1 MIPSFLNENDALA
14 WSWNRHPHDHLAN
27 YLVKGVEDPRINCQ
41 SILSRA
47 LIIDTLWPGKYSA
60 WIDEELRFGT
70 VLTWILKQL
79 ENGKNREDLS
89 ANVIQEQSPEIPEFV
104 LSAYQGLQNPECI
117 IPDYI
122 TEALSPRTAVLEKE
136 LPTSALDV
144 FTTLWSCELH
154 DQENKGFRLL
164 EPACGSANDYRFFHA
179 FGLASFVQ
187 YAGFDIS
194 QKNVENASRLFP
206 DIDFKVLS
214 LFDSGLED
222 RSCDLVMIHDLFEH
236 LSPEGMER
244 ALKETIRV
252 CERQIW
258 IHFFNLSDIP
268 EHHFKKTENYHWNQ
282 LSLDRILEFLKPY
295 SSDIEVICIPEML
308 KNKFGFDD
316 YHNQQAV
323 TLIVSMD

>member
-1 MIPSFLNENDALA
+1 
-14 WSWNRHPHDHLAN
+14 
-27 YLVKGVEDPRINCQ
+27 
-41 SILSRA
+41 
-47 LIIDTLWPGKYSA
+47 
-60 WIDEELRFGT
+60 
-70 VLTWILKQL
+70 
-79 ENGKNREDLS
+79 
-89 ANVIQEQSPEIPEFV
+89 
-104 LSAYQGLQNPECI
+104 
-117 IPDYI
+117 
-122 TEALSPRTAVLEKE
+122 
-136 LPTSALDV
+136 
-144 FTTLWSCELH
+144 
-154 DQENKGFRLL
+154 
-164 EPACGSANDYRFFHA
+164 
-179 FGLASFVQ
+179 
-187 YAGFDIS
+187 
-194 QKNVENASRLFP
+194 RLFP

-214 LFDSGLED
+214 LFDTGLED